1 MTPRQKLHAKR
12 IARRSYLSL
21 CGALVKSYDDKVIKQ
36 LSWSIRK
43 ELTHICSLKHNSVL
57 RSGYAKLKDFSWDV
71 IWTELLQNTP
81 TLVSLISAI
90 IPRTTKAV
98 KCTILSIILKQRHNK
113 MALPQ
118 RIISLFFYGNSV
130 HKSVCIHQSIT
141 NVCISVI
148 TFI

>member
-1 MTPRQKLHAKR
+1 MTPRRKLHAKR
-12 IARRSYLSL
+12 IARKSYLSL
-21 CGALVKSYDDKVIKQ
+21 CGALVKSHDDKIIKQ

-71 IWTELLQNTP
+71 IGTEVLQNTP

-90 IPRTTKAV
+90 IPCSTKAV
-98 KCTILSIILKQRHNK
+98 KCTILSVILKQWQQQNGPT
-113 MALPQ
+113 AANNF
-118 RIISLFFYGNSV
+118 IVFYGNSV

-148 TFI
+148 TFV